1 MLKAITIPMLIAL
14 AALSQLVHAEVVDE
28 SWRQVYD
35 FQSKMA
41 AQGSSKAQFTLGEMY
56 ENGRGVAKNYDTAI
70 DWYNKAKSTGHA
82 DAEQRITMLNRA
94 IEQQANDNEKAVAK
108 RKADKEKAV
117 AKRKADKEK
126 AVAKRKAEKE
136 RAQQKAIEQ
145 KRAAEVKRKEQ
156 ASEKKSVAKA
166 KKAAKQKKSAQAKL
180 SPEERAKKIKAAQ
193 ERAKKIAQEN
203 EKKQQQEA
211 DAALEKYRSSMS
223 AKASTDK
230 DEPKAKIPEKYI
242 DPFE

>member
-94 IEQQANDNEKAVAK
+94 IEQQANDN
-108 RKADKEKAV
+108 EKAV

>member
-1 MLKAITIPMLIAL
+1 MLKASTIPMLIAL

-70 DWYNKAKSTGHA
+70 DWYNKAKSNGHA

-94 IEQQANDNEKAVAK
+94 IEQQAEDE
-108 RKADKEKAV
+108 
-117 AKRKADKEK
+117 EK

-136 RAQQKAIEQ
+136 RAQQEAVEQ
-145 KRAAEVKRKEQ
+145 KRAAEAKRKEQ
-156 ASEKKSVAKA
+156 ARAKKSAAKA
-166 KKAAKQKKSAQAKL
+166 KKAAKQKKSAQAKI

-211 DAALEKYRSSMS
+211 DAALKNYRRSMS
-223 AKASTDK
+223 AKADADK
-230 DEPKAKIPEKYI
+230 DEPKATIPEKYL